1 VLLLLVLQVVLLV
14 LVVVAG
20 LKAAHRVR
28 FFWIRAPESIG
39 LLGPTE
45 SDSSVDSDS
54 WVKKKSDSPV
64 DSDSWV
70 QTRSDSPVDSDSWV
84 QRQSDSSLDSDLGTR
99 ARSDSGLDSGSWF
112 GRAWGLAVG
121 PPPRAPPAMP
131 RVAGAACR
139 FFCQLRRTNC
149 KVLQLLGDSAVYMGC
164 MPHLSPACRRRRLVG
179 LEPQS
184 RQYGTRA

>member
-1 VLLLLVLQVVLLV
+1 LS
-14 LVVVAG
+14 
-20 LKAAHRVR
+20 
-28 FFWIRAPESIG
+28 PIG

-54 WVKKKSDSPV
+54 WVRTRSDSQV

-70 QTRSDSPVDSDSWV
+70 KKKSDSSVDSDSWIQTGSDSSVDSDSWV
-84 QRQSDSSLDSDLGTR
+84 RTRSDSSVDSDSGTR
-99 ARSDSGLDSGSWF
+99 ARSDSGLDSDSWF
-112 GRAWGLAVG
+112 GRAWGLAAG

-149 KVLQLLGDSAVYMGC
+149 KILRVRDVLCC
-164 MPHLSPACRRRRLVG
+164 MPHLSPVCRRRLVG